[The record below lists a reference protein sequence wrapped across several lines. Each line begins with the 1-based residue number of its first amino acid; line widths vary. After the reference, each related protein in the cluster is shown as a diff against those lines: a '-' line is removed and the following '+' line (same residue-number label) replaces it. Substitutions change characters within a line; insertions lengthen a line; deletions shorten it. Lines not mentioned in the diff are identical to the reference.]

1 MDRHSRARGNETPSA
16 AVQRRA
22 IRLAIA
28 VIVLMFSAT
37 LAPSV
42 AAAAPIVEPLVDG
55 GSEVVPCSGFDAEFS
70 RTFTGRITVFVSDA
84 GEPTR
89 IQIVAQMTG
98 TLENLSTHEVLPLRG
113 AVTVTIDLVGGT
125 TAFTGNVLIGTRM
138 GDGSVLKDIGRF
150 VVDAADDIVLMAG
163 PHDLISS
170 GPDAL
175 CEAVA

>member
-1 MDRHSRARGNETPSA
+1 MGRTRTNETRTLA
-16 AVQRRA
+16 YRRRA
-22 IRLAIA
+22 ARVAGAVTVLILA
-28 VIVLMFSAT
+28 AT
-37 LAPSV
+37 LATP
-42 AAAAPIVEPLVDG
+42 AAAAGPIIEPLVDG
-55 GSEVVPCSGFDAEFS
+55 GSEIVPCPGFDAEFS
-70 RTFTGRITVFVSDA
+70 RMFTGRITVFVSDA

-113 AVTVTIDLVGGT
+113 AVTVTIDLIGGT

-150 VVDAADDIVLMAG
+150 VVDAADDIVLIAG

-175 CEAVA
+175 CKAVA